1 MARPAADCEET
12 RMIELDI
19 HGYGSLFLEH
29 LVLDLNGTIAAGVP
43 LIAGVAEGSRA
54 REGRIR
60 PVLITADTRGT
71 ARDIADRIGV
81 ELHVITG
88 DWEAGDKLALI
99 QELGPDRVAAIGNG
113 SNDAL
118 MMSSAAVGV
127 CVIGPEGASRATL
140 EAADVV
146 VTSIRD
152 ALALFAEPERLLA
165 TLRT

>member
-1 MARPAADCEET
+1 
-12 RMIELDI
+12 MIALDI
-19 HGYGSLFLEH
+19 PGYGSLELEH
-29 LVLDLNGTIAAGVP
+29 LVLDLNGTIAGGGE
-43 LIAGVAEGSRA
+43 LLDGVAEGVTA
-54 REGRIR
+54 LEGRMR

-71 ARDIADRIGV
+71 ARGIADRLGV
-81 ELHVITG
+81 DVHVITG
-88 DWEAGDKLALI
+88 EWEAGDKLELV
-99 QELGPDRVAAIGNG
+99 QTLGPERVAAVGNG
-113 SNDAL
+113 ANDAL

>member
-1 MARPAADCEET
+1 
-12 RMIELDI
+12 MITLEI
-19 HGYGSLFLEH
+19 PSYGSLSLEH
-29 LVLDLNGTIAAGVP
+29 LVLDLNGTIAAGGE
-43 LIAGVAEGSRA
+43 LIDGVAAGIRA
-54 REGRIR
+54 LEGRIR
-60 PVLITADTRGT
+60 PVVITADTRGT
-71 ARDIADRIGV
+71 ARAITDRIGV
-81 ELHVITG
+81 ELHVISG
-88 DWEAGDKLALI
+88 EWEAGEKLELV
-99 QELGPDRVAAIGNG
+99 QELGPDRVAVVGNG
-113 SNDAL
+113 ANDAL

>member
-1 MARPAADCEET
+1 
-12 RMIELDI
+12 MIELDI
-19 HGYGSLFLEH
+19 HGFGALSLEH
-29 LVLDLNGTIAAGVP
+29 LVLDLNGTIAAGGE
-43 LIAGVAEGSRA
+43 LIEGVAEGIRA
-54 REGRIR
+54 LDGRMR
-60 PVLITADTRGT
+60 PVLVTADTRGT
-71 ARDIADRIGV
+71 ADKLAATLGV

-88 DWEAGDKLALI
+88 EWEAGDKLALI

-113 SNDAL
+113 ANDAL

-146 VTSIRD
+146 VTSIID

>member
-1 MARPAADCEET
+1 
-12 RMIELDI
+12 MIELDI
-19 HGYGSLFLEH
+19 HGFGALSLEH
-29 LVLDLNGTIAAGVP
+29 LVLDLNGTIAAGGE
-43 LIAGVAEGSRA
+43 LIEGVAEGIRA
-54 REGRIR
+54 LDGRMR
-60 PVLITADTRGT
+60 PVLVTADTRGT
-71 ARDIADRIGV
+71 ADELAATLGV

-88 DWEAGDKLALI
+88 EWEAGDKLALI

-113 SNDAL
+113 ANDAL

-146 VTSIRD
+146 VTSIID
-152 ALALFAEPERLLA
+152 ALALFAEPKRLVA

>member
-1 MARPAADCEET
+1 MLV
-12 RMIELDI
+12 LDI
-19 HGYGSLFLEH
+19 HGYGSLSLEH
-29 LVLDLNGTIAAGVP
+29 LVLDLNGTIAAGGE
-43 LIAGVAEGSRA
+43 LIEGVAEGIRA
-54 REGRIR
+54 LEGRIH

-71 ARDIADRIGV
+71 ARALADRIGV
-81 ELHVITG
+81 MLHVIDG
-88 DWEAGDKLALI
+88 EWEAGDKLALV
-99 QELGPDRVAAIGNG
+99 QELGPDHVAVVGNG

-146 VTSIRD
+146 VTSILD
-152 ALALFAEPERLLA
+152 ALALFAEPERLIA